1 MTMTAISNKQD
12 VHDDDQDEDKVDTM
26 TTRQPMGNTPT
37 TMNTTTATDGIT
49 VADTMTTG
57 TAGTTRTSGSSDI
70 NVAPPAIP
78 TSIVAQPRGG
88 PIAFLEER
96 AALPSQ
102 RASEAA
108 ALLGKR

>member
-1 MTMTAISNKQD
+1 MVDMAAMSGHVDNNGSNKQD
-12 VHDDDQDEDKVDTM
+12 VHDDDQDKDKVDTM

-37 TMNTTTATDGIT
+37 TMNTMTATDGIS
-49 VADTMTTG
+49 VADTMTAG

-88 PIAFLEER
+88 PIAFLEEQQ
-96 AALPSQ
+96 Q
-102 RASEAA
+102 R
-108 ALLGKR
+108 LLGKR